1 MSSSPNTPALPS
13 RALQM
18 QALRAQSQHYR
29 SGLQVN
35 RQALRRSLDR
45 PLLWRLL
52 SLATPTGPASLGQ
65 ALPVLLPMAL
75 SGFSY
80 LRTRRRWLPWLAL
93 AGVVGL
99 LYWRAQAAGKA
110 TVPEAQ
116 ARQ

>member
-1 MSSSPNTPALPS
+1 MSSPPNMPALPS
-13 RALQM
+13 RAVRM

-29 SGLQVN
+29 SGLQTS

-52 SLATPTGPASLGQ
+52 SLASPTGPASLGQ
-65 ALPVLLPMAL
+65 TLPVLLPMAL
-75 SGFSY
+75 SGFSF

-110 TVPEAQ
+110 TAPEAPAQ
-116 ARQ
+116 Q